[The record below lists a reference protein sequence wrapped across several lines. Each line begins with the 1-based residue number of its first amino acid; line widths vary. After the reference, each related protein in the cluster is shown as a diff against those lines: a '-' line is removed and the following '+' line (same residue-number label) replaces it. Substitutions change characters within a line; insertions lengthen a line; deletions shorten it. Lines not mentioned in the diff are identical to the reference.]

1 MQLGDTVYSNILETV
16 LDELDEDFTPVLRVH
31 LGDVWPFAIPVFIAS
46 VMVFV
51 MWVRSRPW
59 TPTRKL
65 AVSLAASIASLF
77 ILLPL
82 TQGILVL
89 ILRQFPYHQ
98 FGVWAITIT
107 AVLVAPLLLM
117 SYVLF
122 KRRVTK
128 VPS

>member
-1 MQLGDTVYSNILETV
+1 MQLGDTVYTNILEIV
-16 LDELDEDFTPVLRVH
+16 EGDPTPVLRVH

-65 AVSLAASIASLF
+65 TVSLAASIASLF
-77 ILLPL
+77 TLLPL
-82 TQGILVL
+82 TQGILIW

-98 FGVWAITIT
+98 FGVWAPTIT
-107 AVLVAPLLLM
+107 AGLVAPLLLT

-122 KRRVTK
+122 KKRVTK